1 MNATGIRQ
9 HTSSICRKEQCLKV
23 TARIFY
29 RQKMEEHSHF
39 GNIHKLFS
47 HVITTVQPMQIPM
60 SELQWKNCHLTH
72 TLKLTVPKATVCCR
86 IKCKRSTQ
94 YGHESQIWQIQQNL
108 MTKWQ
113 NTFGLEMGNS
123 SLLESSS
130 KTCTVLE
137 MTVARTCNTEI
148 SFTPLLQLLCN
159 LLRSALLL
167 PTAILSLF

>member
-47 HVITTVQPMQIPM
+47 HVITTVQLMQIPM